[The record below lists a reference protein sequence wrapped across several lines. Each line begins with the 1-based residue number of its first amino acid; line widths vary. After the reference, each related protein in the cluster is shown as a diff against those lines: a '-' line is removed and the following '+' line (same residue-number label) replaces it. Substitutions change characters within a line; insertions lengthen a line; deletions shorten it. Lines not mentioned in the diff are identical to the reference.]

1 MADHPEPQLNLLLDD
16 DKQTMH
22 LTINGDGK
30 LLAGIV
36 LTAEQLDQ
44 TIAGL
49 LSIRGDMVPEFPTTL
64 SEGEQVRAIK
74 GTHFDFGVD
83 AASRELVFSFRDKG
97 LGWLSQRFGVRLLE
111 RMLKIARSLEKESRE
126 AVGKL

>member
-74 GTHFDFGVD
+74 GTHFDFGVRRRGSWSSRS
-83 AASRELVFSFRDKG
+83 ATKASAGCRSASVSACSSG
-97 LGWLSQRFGVRLLE
+97 CS
-111 RMLKIARSLEKESRE
+111 RSLGRSKKRAARPWASC
-126 AVGKL
+126 K

>member
-44 TIAGL
+44 MIAGL
-49 LSIRGDMVPEFPTTL
+49 LSIRGDMAPEFPTTL
-64 SEGEQVRAIK
+64 GADDQIRGIK

-83 AASRELVFSFRDKG
+83 EATRELVFSVRDPG
-97 LGWLSQRFGVRLLE
+97 LGWLSQRFGVSLLE
-111 RMLKIARSLEKESRE
+111 RMLKVARSFEKRSRGG
-126 AVGKL
+126 VGKP